1 MLHKNEIKRREFLK
15 GTKNLLAGSIGS
27 SLFLNQSCMSK
38 TSSTKILETKSTYEK
53 EPLLKPFGF
62 KGSSITSVWQTAAY
76 LKSDS
81 GHHYIGLGTQSVL
94 WSDSRVF
101 AKHSEDAGNEI
112 MFKITNEAL
121 EMLKGTTLENPVKMQ
136 DDMMEELMKRSIA
149 ITEQADL
156 RKTFM
161 LNALVPVDNA
171 LWLLWAAEQGM
182 TNFDDLIPTAYKS
195 GLSAQHNKVVSIP
208 ALSYGTSMDT
218 IKQLADDGFFIMKI
232 KIGAPGTQEE
242 MLQKDI
248 EFLENIHKTIGH
260 YETKHTKD
268 GKIPYYFDANG
279 RYEKKES
286 LHRFLDHAEKIG
298 ALEQIA
304 VLEEP
309 FGERNQGDVSDL
321 VQRGPRVAADE
332 SAHTDTE
339 SLARIQQG
347 YNCIAV
353 KAVAKTMSMTI
364 KIAQLAFEHNVPC
377 FCADLTVNPIL
388 VDWNKTIAARLPAFP
403 EMPGMGLQET
413 NGWQNYKNWD
423 KMKLKHP
430 ANNADWIHSIDGVYN
445 TGEAFYKESGGIFKA
460 SDHYEKMFE

>member
-1 MLHKNEIKRREFLK
+1 MLNKDFIKRRQFLNRSK
-15 GTKNLLAGSIGS
+15 QILAGSLYS
-27 SLFLNQSCMSK
+27 SLVLNQSCMNKSV
-38 TSSTKILETKSTYEK
+38 SAKIIDTRSTYEK

-62 KGSSITSVWQTAAY
+62 KGSAITSVWQTVAY

-81 GHHYIGLGTQSVL
+81 GKHKLGLGTQSVL

-101 AKHSEDAGNEI
+101 AKHSEDEGNEI

-121 EMLKGTTLENPVKMQ
+121 NMLQGATIENPVKMQ
-136 DDMMEELMKRSIA
+136 DDMLDELMKRSIS
-149 ITEQADL
+149 ITKQADL
-156 RKTFM
+156 RKTFV

-171 LWLLWAAEQGM
+171 LWLLWAEEQGIH
-182 TNFDDLIPTAYKS
+182 NFDELIPHAYRS
-195 GLSAQHNKVVSIP
+195 GMSAKNKKVVSIP

-232 KIGAPGTQEE
+232 KIGAPGTQDE

-260 YETKHTKD
+260 YQTKHTKD

-286 LHRFLDHAEKIG
+286 LHKFLDHAEKIG

-309 FGERNQGDVSDL
+309 FGERNQGDVHDL
-321 VQRGPRVAADE
+321 VDRGPRVAADE
-332 SAHTDTE
+332 SAHTDLE
-339 SLARIQQG
+339 SLSRIQQG

-353 KAVAKTMSMTI
+353 KAVAKTMSMTM
-364 KIAQLAFEHNVPC
+364 KIAQLAFDNNIPC

-388 VDWNKTIAARLPAFP
+388 VDWNKTVAARLPAFP
-403 EMPGMGLQET
+403 EMPGLGLQET
-413 NGWQNYKNWD
+413 NGWQNYKNWGT
-423 KMKLKHP
+423 MMNKHP
-430 ANNADWIHSIDGVYN
+430 AKNADWIHSIDGVYD
-445 TGEAFYKESGGIFKA
+445 TGESFMKQSGGIFQA
-460 SDHYEKMFE
+460 SEHYEKMFT